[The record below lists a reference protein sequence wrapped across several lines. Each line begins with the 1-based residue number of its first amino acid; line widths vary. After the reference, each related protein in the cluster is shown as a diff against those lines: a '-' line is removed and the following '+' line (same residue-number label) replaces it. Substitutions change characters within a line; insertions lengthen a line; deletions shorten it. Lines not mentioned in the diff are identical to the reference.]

1 MIFHDLRGYDA
12 HFIMQEIGKTGKK
25 MNLGIN
31 CIPNDMERY
40 MAFMPGSHLVFL
52 DSFQFMSSS
61 LDRLAGNLPEDTF
74 KYTSEVFKD
83 VELERI
89 IV

>member
-1 MIFHDLRGYDA
+1 
-12 HFIMQEIGKTGKK
+12 
-25 MNLGIN
+25 
-31 CIPNDMERY
+31 

-61 LDRLAGNLPEDTF
+61 LDRLAGNLPEDKF